1 MVVNVTMDH
10 NGMIFF
16 FMVVMVTS
24 RPALANVL
32 VVKGQGRNMPLC
44 SLQSPSYGPDSHLTL
59 ACSLL
64 LLSLCSCSSDGLDIL
79 GHPPAVGGSQLPV
92 LIPAPS
98 QLSSSSQIDPSVQK
112 HKAYEDCFPAHLV
125 R

>member
-1 MVVNVTMDH
+1 MDVCFFTVVT
-10 NGMIFF
+10 I
-16 FMVVMVTS
+16 TS
-24 RPALANVL
+24 IPALANVP
-32 VVKGQGRNMPLC
+32 VVKEQGRNTPLCC
-44 SLQSPSYGPDSHLTL
+44 SLQNPCYAPDSHLAL

-64 LLSLCSCSSDGLDIL
+64 SLSPCSCSSDGLDVL
-79 GHPPAVGGSQLPV
+79 CHPPAVGGSQLPV

-112 HKAYEDCFPAHLV
+112 QKAYEGCFPAHLV

>member
-1 MVVNVTMDH
+1 MDECFFTVVT
-10 NGMIFF
+10 I
-16 FMVVMVTS
+16 TPI
-24 RPALANVL
+24 PALAHMR
-32 VVKGQGRNMPLC
+32 VVKGQGRNTPLC
-44 SLQSPSYGPDSHLTL
+44 SLQSAPDSHLAL

-64 LLSLCSCSSDGLDIL
+64 LLSPCSCSSDGLDVSC
-79 GHPPAVGGSQLPV
+79 HPPAVGGSQVPV

-112 HKAYEDCFPAHLV
+112 QKAYEGCFPAHLV